1 MNDDQR
7 LRYSRQIALPQFGEA
22 GQQRIADGRVLIIG
36 LGGLGSPAALYL
48 AAAGVGTLVLNDF
61 DRVDGSNLPRQ
72 VLYRD
77 EDLDKPKA
85 IAAADRLGA
94 VNPDLQVEALDR
106 RLDDDALAAAASG
119 CDLVLDCSDNFTT
132 RSQVNRACIVS
143 ARPLVSGAAI
153 RLEGQVAVFRHD
165 LPGQPCY
172 NCLYPE
178 EDELLENCAGQGILG
193 PVAGTIGSLMA
204 TEAIK
209 RLCDLPSDLAGKVW
223 LYDGLAGHT
232 RSLRLRRRHNCAACA
247 LARND

>member
-1 MNDDQR
+1 MNDDER

-22 GQQRIADGRVLIIG
+22 GQQRLADARVLIVG

-48 AAAGVGTLVLNDF
+48 AAGGVGTLVLNDF
-61 DRVDGSNLPRQ
+61 DRVDTSNLPRQ

-77 EDLDKPKA
+77 DDLDKPKA
-85 IAAADRLGA
+85 AAAAARLQA
-94 VNPDLQVEALDR
+94 ASSALQIEVLDQ
-106 RLDDDALAAAASG
+106 RLDDSALAAAARG
-119 CDLVLDCSDNFTT
+119 CDVVLDCSDNFTT
-132 RSQVNRACIVS
+132 RSQINRACIVS
-143 ARPLVSGAAI
+143 ARPRVSGAAI

-165 LPGQPCY
+165 LPGEPCY

-178 EDELLENCAGQGILG
+178 EDELLENCTGQGILG

-204 TEAIK
+204 TETIK

-247 LARND
+247 LARSD

>member
-1 MNDDQR
+1 MDEAER
-7 LRYSRQIALPQFGEA
+7 LRYSRQIALPRVGES
-22 GQQRIADGRVLIIG
+22 GQQRLAEARVLIVG

-48 AAAGVGTLVLNDF
+48 AAAGTGTLVLNDF
-61 DRVDGSNLPRQ
+61 DRIDASNLPRQ

-77 EDLDKPKA
+77 EDIGRSKA
-85 IAAADRLGA
+85 EAAAERLRA
-94 VNPDLQVEALDR
+94 ANPGIRLEVMDR
-106 RLDDDALAAAASG
+106 RLDDAGLADAAGNS
-119 CDLVLDCSDNFTT
+119 DLVLDCSDNFAT
-132 RSQVNRACIVS
+132 RSQINRACIVS

-193 PVAGTIGSLMA
+193 PVAGIIGSLMA

-232 RSLRLRRRHNCAACA
+232 RSVRLRRRLHCEACA
-247 LARND
+247 LSRPD